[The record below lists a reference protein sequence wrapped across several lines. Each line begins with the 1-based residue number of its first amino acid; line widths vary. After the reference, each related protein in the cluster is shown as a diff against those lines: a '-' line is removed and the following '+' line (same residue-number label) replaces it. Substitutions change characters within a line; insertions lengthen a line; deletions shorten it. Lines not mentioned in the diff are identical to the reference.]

1 VVECTPAHGQASR
14 RAGLAPA
21 APISG
26 AALPPRAIPFVVIN
40 TAGSFEVSSEA
51 KAVLEAIQGPVGVVS
66 CAGMYRTGKSYL
78 LNKVI
83 LDDPHSGFKVGSTVN
98 ACTKGLWLWSEPLAG
113 ATAADGTPITLLVVD
128 TEGMGALDAHAEHDT
143 KIFTLALLL
152 SSMFIYNSVGAIDE
166 GAINN
171 LSLVANL
178 TKHIKVKA
186 GARSETGETFGEV
199 FPSFLWVVRDFA
211 LQLVGSDGESITAT
225 EYLERSLKPA
235 PGQSNQARPLTRPV
249 CHSHLGQTLVLL
261 NAFLVRIGSAF
272 ALKKIRNMR
281 ILCDPNLRRLKRRI
295 V

>member
-1 VVECTPAHGQASR
+1 M
-14 RAGLAPA
+14 
-21 APISG
+21 
-26 AALPPRAIPFVVIN
+26 IN

-51 KAVLEAIQGPVGVVS
+51 KAVLDSIQGPVGVVS

-113 ATAADGTPITLLVVD
+113 ATAADGTPMTLLVVD

-178 TKHIKVKA
+178 TKHIRVKA
-186 GARSETGETFGEV
+186 GARSETGESFGEV

-235 PGQSNQARPLTRPV
+235 PGQSNQARPQARPV
-249 CHSHLGQTLVLL
+249 CHNDLGLTCVLSP
-261 NAFLVRIGSAF
+261 VEG
-272 ALKKIRNMR
+272 
-281 ILCDPNLRRLKRRI
+281 LRST